1 MFPFIDPDIPRQ
13 DLERI
18 EKLLGEAHKRGY
30 QAQVRWEALVKRV
43 IGVLQDW
50 FEAIEGE
57 TANHRHPS
65 IDCTVTDEQANRL
78 IDAIDDF
85 FENEV
90 TKYPEYWVNRKH
102 VDAPPQFSRLEL
114 HARKA
119 LAEDLR
125 SVLEG
130 AEANIGR

>member
-1 MFPFIDPDIPRQ
+1 MFPFLDTDMPRE
-13 DLERI
+13 DVERVA
-18 EKLLGEAHKRGY
+18 KLLEQSHKQAY
-30 QAQVRWEALVKRV
+30 QAQARWEAQVKRV

-50 FEAIEGE
+50 FEAMEAG

-65 IDCTVTDEQANRL
+65 IGCSVTDDQANRL
-78 IDAIDDF
+78 IDVIDES
-85 FENEV
+85 FEKEI
-90 TKYPEYWVNRKH
+90 TKYPEYWANRKQ
-102 VDAPPQFSRLEL
+102 VEAPPQFYRLEL

-130 AEANIGR
+130 TEAKVAR

>member
-1 MFPFIDPDIPRQ
+1 MFPFFDSDMPRE

-18 EKLLGEAHKRGY
+18 VKLLGEAHKQGY

-50 FEAIEGE
+50 FEAMEGGI
-57 TANHRHPS
+57 ANHRHPS
-65 IDCTVTDEQANRL
+65 IGCTVTDEQANRL
-78 IDAIDDF
+78 IDVIDDF

-90 TKYPEYWVNRKH
+90 TKYPEYWTNRKQ

-125 SVLEG
+125 CVLEG
-130 AEANIGR
+130 AEAKVVR